1 MNNSY
6 DPKSNPNYLP
16 NEPYAKGVWRG
27 KEIEAF
33 ESKAYGCVVFYSGSG
48 EEVDAE
54 IDEIDEVLE
63 ALVPIVIEKT

>member
-1 MNNSY
+1 MNNSGVH
-6 DPKSNPNYLP
+6 KNNPNYLP

-27 KEIEAF
+27 KKIEAF
-33 ESKAYGCVVFYSGSG
+33 ESEAYGCVVFYSGSG

-54 IDEIDEVLE
+54 IDEIDELFE